1 MGNFNLSLKTKA
13 IIGVGVVLL
22 PIVFSFSLSYQRNKA
37 DLEKRIIDT
46 VTVIAE
52 THESNLYL
60 FLEKLKQR
68 ALDFSSD
75 GAIRKHL
82 LRKSQGREIA
92 SDVLS
97 KHLVENKLPLS
108 KAIKVIHVLSPDGQ
122 VVASTN
128 SSEIG
133 KDCAEEDFFLKG
145 KEGVVITDLPIGYG
159 GTPELVVST
168 PIINKSTGAL
178 LGVIA
183 NFIHI
188 SELSNLLRGDYTRSL
203 GAISWNKGKKSWK
216 TLEIYLVNSNKRM
229 ITESLFVDDAIL
241 KQKVDTVPINVCFE
255 SQKETAGFYKNYRGV
270 MVVGASMYIPSMK
283 WALLVEIGKDEI
295 FAPIYNVRQNMLI
308 TAAVVIAMVVL
319 LFILFIR
326 KFVNPLRMVSAA
338 AKDIAIGNFSIALP
352 TKSHD
357 EIGLL
362 CQSFNYMVRHVNERT
377 SALMQSEARLAE
389 AQQIAHT
396 GNWEWDVTKNVVY
409 WSDEV
414 YCIFG
419 LPKQEFGA
427 TYEAFLD
434 AVHPSDRWMV
444 KDAVH
449 NALYESKPYSI
460 EHRILRNE
468 LSPENPLKVKKTTR
482 FVHEKAKAVFDDTGR
497 VVRMIGT
504 VQDITERKQTAEEVQ
519 LVEAM
524 TVAIAASE
532 DFHSALDIVLHK
544 MCEFTGW
551 IYGEAWVPCPDN
563 NHLKYALSYHHPN
576 EKLETFSTKSKEM
589 TFPPGIGLPGSAW
602 SSKRPEWRPDASDPD
617 NFPRAQ
623 IATEYG
629 LKAAMGIP
637 VVANNEVVAV
647 LCFFVRENRE
657 EDSRLISLVSSV
669 AGQLGSVIKR
679 KQVEDAL
686 YESEEKLKAILDNAV
701 VVIYV
706 KDIRGRYTFVN
717 KQYERLFHVKRE
729 EIRGKT
735 DYDIW
740 SPEQADTFRA
750 NDLKIIET
758 KIPLSFDERA
768 SHDDGLHTYI
778 STKFPLFDHN
788 GDVYAVAG
796 ISTDITERIETEEL
810 LRKLSCAIEQSP
822 SIVVITDTQGD
833 IQYVN
838 PRFTQLTGYTLEEVM
853 GKNPR
858 ILKSGDVSPE
868 VYKQLWETL
877 SAGNEWR
884 GEFCNK
890 KKNGELYWETACIS
904 PIKNPEG
911 AITSYIGVAEDIT
924 RIRQEEKEKQNLIEQ
939 LYHAQKL
946 DSIGKL
952 AGGIA
957 HDFNN
962 IMTAII
968 GYGNLIQLDMEN
980 DSHLKPYIQKI
991 LATAEKAADLTRGL
1005 LTFSRKQ
1012 VTDPKPM
1019 RLNDCIK
1026 SARGILTRLI
1036 GEDIELKTTLTDTDC
1051 VIIADSTQ
1059 MDQVLIN
1066 LATNA
1071 RDAMPDGGTLGISTA
1086 VTEIDNAF
1094 IKTHGYGACGKY
1106 ALISVSDTGT
1116 GMDEKTKAQIF
1127 EPFFTT
1133 KEVGKGT
1140 GLGLAIVYGIV
1151 TQHEGYIAV
1160 NSEPAKGTTFNIYLP
1175 IVKSAI
1181 EKTHADTA
1189 SNPKYGTETILLA
1202 EDDANVRK
1210 LIKTILEWYNY
1221 TVIETEDGED
1231 AVTKFA
1237 EKRDSI
1243 QFLLLDVVMPKK
1255 NGNEVYQ
1262 EIKKMKPGIKTIFI
1276 SGYTDDVVQ
1285 KKIPS
1290 GVKYFS
1296 KPIVPAKLLN
1306 AIREGLDR

>member
-1 MGNFNLSLKTKA
+1 MGNFKLSLKTKA
-13 IIGVGVVLL
+13 IIGIGIVLL
-22 PIVFSFSLSYQRNKA
+22 PIVFSFCLSYHRNKV

-52 THESNLYL
+52 TQESNLYL

-75 GAIRKHL
+75 GVIRNHL
-82 LRKSQGREIA
+82 LKKSQGREIA
-92 SDVLS
+92 SSVLS
-97 KHLVENKLPLS
+97 RHLVENKLPLS
-108 KAIKVIHVLSPDGQ
+108 KSIKVVHVLSPEGQ
-122 VVASTN
+122 IIASTD

-133 KDCAEEDFFLKG
+133 KDCANEGFFLKG
-145 KEGVVITDLPIGYG
+145 KEGVVITEMPIGYG

-168 PIINKSTGAL
+168 PIINKSTGTT

-183 NFIHI
+183 NFIQI
-188 SELSNLLRGDYTRSL
+188 SELSKLLCGEYTKGL

-216 TLEIYLVNSNKRM
+216 TLDIYLVNSEKRM
-229 ITESLFVDDAIL
+229 ITESLFVDDAVL
-241 KQKVDTVPINVCFE
+241 KQKVDTVPVNLCLV
-255 SQKETAGFYKNYRGV
+255 SLKETAGFYKNYRGRT
-270 MVVGASMYIPSMK
+270 VVGASMYIPSMQ
-283 WALLVEIGKDEI
+283 WVLLVEIDMNEI
-295 FAPIYNVRQNMLI
+295 FVPIYNIRQNMLI
-308 TAAVVIAMVVL
+308 TAAVVIVMVVL
-319 LFILFIR
+319 LFTLFIR
-326 KFVNPLRMVSAA
+326 KFVNPLRVVSAA
-338 AKDIAIGNFSIALP
+338 AKDIKDVAVGNFSITIP
-352 TKSHD
+352 VKSHD

-362 CQSFNYMVRHVNERT
+362 CRSFNYMVQHINERT
-377 SALMQSEARLAE
+377 TALIQSETRLAE
-389 AQQIAHT
+389 AQQIAHI
-396 GNWEWDVTKNVVY
+396 GNWEWDVIKNVLY

-414 YCIFG
+414 YRIFD

-434 AVHPSDRWMV
+434 SVHPADRWLV
-444 KDAVH
+444 KEAVH

-468 LSPENPLKVKKTTR
+468 ASPEDPLKVKKVTR
-482 FVHEKAKAVFDDTGR
+482 FVHEKAVVVFDDTGR
-497 VVRMIGT
+497 VVRMVGT
-504 VQDITERKQTAEEVQ
+504 VQDITERKQIEQEVQ
-519 LVEAM
+519 LVEVM

-532 DFHSALDIVLHK
+532 DFHAALDIVLHK
-544 MCEFTGW
+544 VCEVTGW
-551 IYGEAWVPCPDN
+551 IYGEAWVPCPDC

-576 EKLETFSTKSKEM
+576 EKLEMFSRKSKEM
-589 TFPPGIGLPGSAW
+589 TFPPGIGIPGSAW
-602 SSKRPEWRPDASDPD
+602 SSKRPEWRPDVAMCD
-617 NFPRAQ
+617 NFPHAQ
-623 IATEYG
+623 IATECG

-637 VVANNEVVAV
+637 VIANNEVIAV
-647 LCFFVRENRE
+647 LCFFVREHRE
-657 EDSRLISLVSSV
+657 EDVRLISLVSSV
-669 AGQLGSVIKR
+669 ASQLGSLIKR
-679 KQVEDAL
+679 KQAEDAL
-686 YESEEKLKAILDNAV
+686 YESEEKMKAILDNAV
-701 VVIYV
+701 TVIYV
-706 KDIRGRYTFVN
+706 KDLQGRYTFVN
-717 KQYERLFHVKRE
+717 KQYEKLFHINRE

-740 SPEQADTFRA
+740 SPELADTFRA

-788 GDVYAVAG
+788 GDIYAVAG
-796 ISTDITERIETEEL
+796 ISTDITERIQTEEQ

-822 SIVVITDTQGD
+822 SVVVITDTRGN

-838 PRFTQLTGYTLEEVM
+838 PQFTQLTGYTLEEVV

-858 ILKSGDVSPE
+858 ILKSGEISPA
-868 VYKQLWETL
+868 VYKQLWETI

-884 GEFCNK
+884 GELCNK
-890 KKNGELYWETACIS
+890 KKNGELYWETARIS

-911 AITSYIGVAEDIT
+911 VITSYIGVAEDTT
-924 RIRQEEKEKQNLIEQ
+924 RIRQEEKEKQSLREQ

-946 DSIGKL
+946 ESIGQL

-980 DSHLKPYIQKI
+980 DSPLKPYIQKI
-991 LATAEKAADLTRGL
+991 LTTAERAADLTRGL

-1036 GEDIELKTTLTDTDC
+1036 GEDIELKTTLTDEDC

-1071 RDAMPDGGTLGISTA
+1071 RDAMPDGGTLTISTDVA
-1086 VTEIDNAF
+1086 EIDHAF
-1094 IKTHGYGACGKY
+1094 IKAHGYGTCGRY

-1151 TQHEGYIAV
+1151 TQHEGYV
-1160 NSEPAKGTTFNIYLP
+1160 DVHSESTNGTTFKIYLP
-1175 IVKSAI
+1175 IVESAI
-1181 EKTHADTA
+1181 EKTKPDTVA
-1189 SNPKYGTETILLA
+1189 TPQYGSETILLA
-1202 EDDANVRK
+1202 ED
-1210 LIKTILEWYNY
+1210 
-1221 TVIETEDGED
+1221 GED
-1231 AVTKFA
+1231 AITKFT
-1237 EKRDSI
+1237 EKRDAI
-1243 QFLLLDVVMPKK
+1243 QLLLLDVVMPKK
-1255 NGNEVYQ
+1255 SGNEVYQ
-1262 EIKKMKPGIKTIFI
+1262 EIKKMKPDIKTIFI
-1276 SGYTDDVVQ
+1276 SGYTDDVIQ

-1290 GVKYFS
+1290 SVKHFS

-1306 AIREGLDR
+1306 AIREGLDK

>member
-13 IIGVGVVLL
+13 IIGVGIVLL
-22 PIVFSFSLSYQRNKA
+22 PIVFSFSLSYHRNKA
-37 DLEKRIIDT
+37 DLERRIIDT

-68 ALDFSSD
+68 AIDFSSD

-82 LRKSQGREIA
+82 LRKNHGMRIA
-92 SDVLS
+92 GGVLS
-97 KHLVENKLPLS
+97 KHLVENKLSLS
-108 KAIKVIHVLSPDGQ
+108 KSIKVIQVLSPEGK

-133 KDCAEEDFFLKG
+133 KDCANEDFFLKG
-145 KEGVVITDLPIGYG
+145 KEGVVVTELPIGYG
-159 GTPELVVST
+159 GTPELVIST
-168 PIINKSTGAL
+168 PVVNKPTGAL
-178 LGVIA
+178 IGVVA
-183 NFIHI
+183 NFIQI
-188 SELSNLLRGDYTRSL
+188 SELSKLLSGEYTQGL

-216 TLEIYLVNSNKRM
+216 TLETYLVNSEKRM
-229 ITESLFVDDAIL
+229 ITESLFMDNAVL
-241 KQKVDTVPINVCFE
+241 KQKVDTMPVNMCLV
-255 SQKETAGFYKNYRGV
+255 SQKETSGFYKNYRGTT
-270 MVVGASMYIPSMK
+270 VVGASMYIPSMK
-283 WALLVEIGKDEI
+283 WVLLVEINMNEI
-295 FAPIYNVRQNMLI
+295 FAPVYNVRQNMLI
-308 TAAVVIAMVVL
+308 TAAVVIAMVIL

-326 KFVNPLRMVSAA
+326 KFVNPLRMVSTA
-338 AKDIAIGNFSIALP
+338 AKDIAVGNFSITLP
-352 TKSHD
+352 IKSHD

-362 CQSFNYMVRHVNERT
+362 CESFNYMVRHVNERT
-377 SALMQSEARLAE
+377 TALTQSEARLAE
-389 AQQIAHT
+389 AQQIAHI
-396 GNWEWDVTKNVVY
+396 GNWEWDVMKNVLY

-419 LPKQEFGA
+419 LSKQEFIA

-468 LSPENPLKVKKTTR
+468 ISLEHPLKAKKTTR
-482 FVHEKAKAVFDDTGR
+482 FVHEKAKAVCDDTGR

-504 VQDITERKQTAEEVQ
+504 VQDITERKQIAEEVQ

-532 DFHSALDIVLHK
+532 DFLSALDIVLHK

-551 IYGEAWVPCPDN
+551 IYGEAWVPCSDN
-563 NHLKYALSYHHPN
+563 NHLKYASSYHRPN
-576 EKLETFSTKSKEM
+576 EKLETFISTSKER
-589 TFPPGIGLPGSAW
+589 TFPPGIGLPGSTW
-602 SSKRPEWRPDASDPD
+602 SSKRPEWRRDVMASD
-617 NFPRAQ
+617 NAPRAQ
-623 IATEYG
+623 IATACG

-637 VVANNEVVAV
+637 VVANNEVIAV

-657 EDSRLISLVSSV
+657 EDARLISLASSV
-669 AGQLGSVIKR
+669 ASQLGSIIKR
-679 KQVEDAL
+679 KQAEDAL

-701 VVIYV
+701 AVISV
-706 KDIRGRYTFVN
+706 KDLQGRYTFVN
-717 KQYERLFHVKRE
+717 KQYEKLFHVKRE

-735 DYDIW
+735 DDDIHP
-740 SPEQADTFRA
+740 PELAGPFWA

-758 KIPLSFDERA
+758 KMPLSFDEQV
-768 SHDDGLHTYI
+768 SHGGKLHTYI

-788 GDVYAVAG
+788 GDIYSVAC
-796 ISTDITERIETEEL
+796 ISTDITDRIQTEEQ

-822 SIVVITDTQGD
+822 SIVVITDTLGA

-838 PRFTQLTGYTLEEVM
+838 PRFTQLTGYTREAVM

-858 ILKSGDVSPE
+858 ILKSGDISPE
-868 VYKQLWETL
+868 VYKELWETI

-904 PIKNPEG
+904 PIKNPDG
-911 AITSYIGVAEDIT
+911 TISSYIGVAEDVT

-968 GYGNLIQLDMEN
+968 GYGNLIQLDMED
-980 DSHLKPYIQKI
+980 DSPLQPYIKKI

-1012 VTDPKPM
+1012 VSDPKPM
-1019 RLNDCIK
+1019 RLNECIK
-1026 SARGILTRLI
+1026 GARGILMRLI
-1036 GEDIELKTTLTDTDC
+1036 GEDIELKTTLTDNDC
-1051 VIIADSTQ
+1051 VITADSTQ
-1059 MDQVLIN
+1059 MDQVLVN

-1071 RDAMPDGGTLGISTA
+1071 RDAMPDGGTLAISTA
-1086 VTEIDNAF
+1086 ITEIDNAF
-1094 IKTHGYGACGKY
+1094 IKAHGYGTCGKY
-1106 ALISVSDTGT
+1106 ALVSVSDTGL
-1116 GMDEKTKAQIF
+1116 GMDEATKAQIF

-1140 GLGLAIVYGIV
+1140 GLGLAIVYGIIK
-1151 TQHEGYIAV
+1151 QHEGYIEV
-1160 NSEPAKGTTFNIYLP
+1160 VSEAAKGTTFNLYLP
-1175 IVKSAI
+1175 IVKSAV
-1181 EKTHADTA
+1181 ENTHSDTA
-1189 SNPKYGTETILLA
+1189 ANPKYGTETILLA

-1221 TVIETEDGED
+1221 TVIEAENGED
-1231 AVTKFA
+1231 AITKFA
-1237 EKRDSI
+1237 EKRDTI

-1262 EIKKMKPGIKTIFI
+1262 EIKKMKPDIKALFI
-1276 SGYTDDVVQ
+1276 SGYTGDIIHN
-1285 KKIPS
+1285 KIPP
-1290 GVKYFS
+1290 GAKHFS

-1306 AIREGLDR
+1306 AIRNGLDK